1 MEVRMSRER
10 SIWLSKTVLAA
21 MVAVAL
27 AVGATQA
34 SAGTGEQSS
43 TCSTTYPNAGA
54 CVDATECQA
63 SCDAAYGPGFGGVCP
78 NAPGCCICKD
88 L

>member
-1 MEVRMSRER
+1 MSKER
-10 SIWLSKTVLAA
+10 SILLSKTVLAA

-27 AVGATQA
+27 AFGATQA
-34 SAGTGEQSS
+34 VASTRPQS

-54 CVDATECQA
+54 CVDAQECQR

-78 NAPGCCICKD
+78 SAPGCCICKT